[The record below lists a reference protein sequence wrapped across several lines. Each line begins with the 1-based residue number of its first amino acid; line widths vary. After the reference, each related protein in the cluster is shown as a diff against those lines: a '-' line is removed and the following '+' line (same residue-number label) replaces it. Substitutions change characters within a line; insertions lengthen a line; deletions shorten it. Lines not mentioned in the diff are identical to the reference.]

1 VARQATRAARVWAAA
16 GGGRRGGGDLA
27 DDADR
32 VCEGLGLG
40 DAHGEGGPREA
51 AGEGQ
56 LQPGRKHEQAQ
67 PNPNPKLN
75 RKLDPKPTPKPKP
88 KPYLSAMMTGMQ
100 PAAMAS

>member
-1 VARQATRAARVWAAA
+1 MARQATRAARVWRA
-16 GGGRRGGGDLA
+16 RGGGYLA

-88 KPYLSAMMTGMQ
+88 KPKPYLSAMMTGMQ